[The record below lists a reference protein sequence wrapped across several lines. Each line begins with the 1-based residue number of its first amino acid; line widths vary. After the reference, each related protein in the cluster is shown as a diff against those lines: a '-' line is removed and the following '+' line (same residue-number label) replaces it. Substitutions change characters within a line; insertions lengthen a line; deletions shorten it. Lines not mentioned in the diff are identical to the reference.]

1 MMGLAID
8 ASLMYGVKSKI
19 QMATDGA
26 SLAAARA
33 LSIGLTTAA
42 QATSA
47 RNNATNWFN
56 RNFPSGEFG
65 SSGTTVAQPQ
75 VFDDAVNPLIRHVVV
90 SATTTAPSFFMRF
103 WGYTGTVVNASSE
116 ATRRDSVIMMVLDRS
131 GSMANS
137 NSCTP
142 MKDAAKLFTGMFAPQ
157 RDRIGMITFNMASNI
172 SQSPT
177 TNFQT
182 VLGYTNSSQ
191 SPPSGTGLIDGI
203 TCVGGTGTA
212 EATILGYNELYKV
225 GLPGAL
231 NVLMLFTDGL
241 PTALTFDFRGGV
253 TTNTGILESTSTC
266 QDSLNRSV
274 ASTASPRG
282 HMVNNPRAWTTG
294 WDFGTG
300 SFLANV
306 PTGPIAVVYGDDQPL
321 NLWGLAYRVTTDAQ
335 GDTYLGTSAPGCN
348 VASSASNQAQQ
359 VAANIDWYPST
370 DAFGNAL
377 EGYNSLTFVSGRID
391 QTNANLQNAAL
402 NASANAASR
411 ARTDRNLPDGR
422 NFPGVV
428 VYCIG
433 LGTVNHAFLQRVAND
448 GAADDSGSNLY
459 PAFAGVDTTQP
470 TGNYVYANNSA
481 ALAPAFSQIASFILR
496 LSQ

>member
-1 MMGLAID
+1 MGLAID

-56 RNFPSGEFG
+56 RNFPAGEFG
-65 SSGTTVAQPQ
+65 TSSTTVAQPQ

-90 SATTTAPSFFMRF
+90 TASTIAPSFFMRF
-103 WGYTGTVVNASSE
+103 WGYTGTLVNASSE

-137 NSCTP
+137 SSCTP

-177 TNFQT
+177 LDFQT
-182 VLGYTNSSQ
+182 ALGFTNSSQ
-191 SPPSGTGLIDGI
+191 SPPSGTGLIDNI
-203 TCVGGTGTA
+203 TCTGGTGTA
-212 EATILGYNELYKV
+212 EATILGYNELYKI

-241 PTALTFDFRGGV
+241 PTALTFDFRQGP
-253 TTNTGILESTSTC
+253 TTQVGLLEDTTTC
-266 QDSLNRSV
+266 QDSLGRSM

-282 HMVNNPRAWTTG
+282 HITNNPPQWTAG
-294 WDFGTG
+294 WNLGTG
-300 SFLANV
+300 SFLSNV
-306 PTGPIAVVYGDDQPL
+306 PAGPIAVVYGDSQPL
-321 NLWGLAYRVTTDAQ
+321 NLWGLAYRVTTDSA
-335 GDTYLGTSAPGCN
+335 GDTYLGSSAPGCN
-348 VASSASNQAQQ
+348 VTSSSTAQTN
-359 VAANIDWYPST
+359 AANIRYFPNN
-370 DAFGNAL
+370 DAFGNPLAL
-377 EGYNSLTFVSGRID
+377 TGYNSLTYSNGYISE
-391 QTNANLQNAAL
+391 TNANLQAAAL

-411 ARTDRNLPDGR
+411 ARTTRNLPDGR
-422 NFPGVV
+422 SFPGVI

-433 LGTVNHAFLQRVAND
+433 LGAVNHPFLQRMAND

-459 PAFAGVDTTQP
+459 SAFAGVDTSQP